1 MKSIRRFAQIQILLL
16 SLLSSTVVPMA
27 VHADEVRGAFT
38 LTSETHWGEAI
49 LAPGYYTFT
58 LSTRT
63 AMPVV
68 LLRSANGDL
77 ARFIVAHSEST
88 TQEKS
93 PNALTIETLGRTSV
107 VTALHVS
114 DEGLILHFATPETVS
129 AIAAKT
135 AEPKLTA
142 YAAGKK

>member
-1 MKSIRRFAQIQILLL
+1 MKMTRRFAQIQILLL
-16 SLLSSTVVPMA
+16 SLLSSTAVPMA
-27 VHADEVRGAFT
+27 VHADEVRGALT
-38 LTSETHWGEAI
+38 LASETHWGDAI
-49 LAPGYYTFT
+49 LPPGYYTFT

-68 LLRSANGDL
+68 LLRSASGDV
-77 ARFIVAHSEST
+77 ARFIVASSEST
-88 TQEKS
+88 TREKS
-93 PNALTIETLGRTSV
+93 PNALTIEKIGRTSV
-107 VTALHVS
+107 VMALHVN
-114 DEGLILHFATPETVS
+114 DEGLILHFATPETAS